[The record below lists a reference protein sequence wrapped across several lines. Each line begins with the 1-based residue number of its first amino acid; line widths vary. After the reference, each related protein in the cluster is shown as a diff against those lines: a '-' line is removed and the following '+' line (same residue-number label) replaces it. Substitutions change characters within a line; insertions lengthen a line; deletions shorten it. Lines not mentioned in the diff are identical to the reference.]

1 MTVVNLLRY
10 VLERVLWRL
19 KIWIIICRL
28 NLMCLSELF
37 DQVIFCRRILLDGT
51 SDSTVAVNW
60 IVSWFPVDSNT
71 LTLAISEQHY

>member
-37 DQVIFCRRILLDGT
+37 DQVTFCRRILLDGT
-51 SDSTVAVNW
+51 SDATVAVKW
-60 IVSWFPVDSNT
+60 IVSWFPVNSNT